1 MAAPTWQV
9 IVYFDFPFAT
19 SAFTLNDPTRGKLDD
34 TTYKLYAS
42 TPVDVTADVNS
53 VVTRRGNSSALF
65 QATQTAT
72 ATIQLNN
79 ESRKYDPT
87 YTSSP
92 YFGNIIPNRRV
103 TILANGV
110 PVMDGR
116 VSDWSFTYD
125 RSGRSVAVMSIV
137 CGLGILARQ
146 EMDSWTATAAQKP
159 GARISAVLDRS
170 DVQWPYA
177 RAIDTGV
184 STLQGDT
191 VSFGTNVLNYLNTV
205 AQSDLGMIY
214 CSRDGVFTFR
224 DRYAALNATASVNF
238 GRAGDNYLSL
248 PPASN
253 NNASVPS
260 SFQLNAIGDIELVA
274 RVAADTWTPGSDTT
288 LMVRSAFADP
298 NRAWALTLLTSGVL
312 RFTWYPTGSA
322 ASVLTLDSTLPN
334 PFAAGTAYWVK
345 FTMDMDDG
353 AGNRVGNFYYAAD
366 QSTEPTSWTPLGS
379 TVTTV
384 GTTSLPSVTAPA
396 YVGTS
401 TAGSTWNVYRAII
414 RNGIGG
420 TTVVDY
426 DFTRGITATSTT
438 TFTEYSANAATVTI
452 NNGGTP
458 AAVGVIPTGVPF
470 SAIETNYGSELLFNR
485 IGVQSAGFGGV
496 TVIQLVSQL
505 IYGISSYTTPTLLL
519 NSSTQM
525 LDLGNYLGGVY
536 DSPEYRV
543 QSLQIEVQGLT
554 DAQQAQVL
562 ALDMSSIV
570 KVGFTP
576 NGVGT
581 PIYRTCMVVGRNDEM
596 GRGRHLMTL
605 YLADVDR
612 RSFFKLDDTV
622 FGKLDTSVL
631 AF

>member
-1 MAAPTWQV
+1 
-9 IVYFDFPFAT
+9 
-19 SAFTLNDPTRGKLDD
+19 
-34 TTYKLYAS
+34 
-42 TPVDVTADVNS
+42 
-53 VVTRRGNSSALF
+53 
-65 QATQTAT
+65 
-72 ATIQLNN
+72 
-79 ESRKYDPT
+79 
-87 YTSSP
+87 
-92 YFGNIIPNRRV
+92 
-103 TILANGV
+103 
-110 PVMDGR
+110 
-116 VSDWSFTYD
+116 
-125 RSGRSVAVMSIV
+125 
-137 CGLGILARQ
+137 
-146 EMDSWTATAAQKP
+146 MDSWTATAAQKP
-159 GARISAVLDRS
+159 GARISAVLNRS

-177 RAIDTGV
+177 RAIDTGI

-224 DRYAALNATASVNF
+224 DRYAALNATASVDF
-238 GRAGDNYLSL
+238 GRSSDAYLTLPGSAGAYATVPDSAALDLTGSL
-248 PPASN
+248 E
-253 NNASVPS
+253 
-260 SFQLNAIGDIELVA
+260 IVA
-274 RVAADTWTPGSDTT
+274 RVAMTDWNTPVNQRIVSKLNG
-288 LMVRSAFADP
+288 
-298 NRAWALTLLTSGVL
+298 
-312 RFTWYPTGSA
+312 
-322 ASVLTLDSTLPN
+322 AST
-334 PFAAGTAYWVK
+334 AAGGGYELYVSNSGTLVFQYSDGAAATNLVGSPLGFTNGLTYWV
-345 FTMDMDDG
+345 
-353 AGNRVGNFYYAAD
+353 RVTFDLTTSTAVFYYAGD
-366 QSTEPTSWTPLGS
+366 QAAEPTTWSSAGS
-379 TVTTV
+379 ASGTGGPAANAIAVTV
-384 GTTSLPSVTAPA
+384 GGMTGLSREFAGNMYRVAVRNATGASPVT
-396 YVGTS
+396 VLD
-401 TAGSTWNVYRAII
+401 V
-414 RNGIGG
+414 
-420 TTVVDY
+420 
-426 DFTRGITATSTT
+426 DFTRGITSTSTT
-438 TFTEYSANAATVTI
+438 TFAEYSSNAATVTI
-452 NNGGTP
+452 SGCTAVP
-458 AAVGVIPTGVPF
+458 AVSGVPF

-496 TVIQLVSQL
+496 TVIQLASQL

-554 DAQQAQVL
+554 DAHQAQVL